1 MLRFHIAIS
10 LDGFV
15 AGPNQSEDNP
25 LGVGGMALHEW
36 VIDLAAW
43 RTEHGLDGGEVNES
57 TPVIEEV
64 QSNVGAVIMGRN
76 MFGPVRGPWAES
88 PPWRGWWDDDPP
100 FHTPVF
106 VLTHHPRPPE
116 EMEGG
121 TTFVFV
127 TEGIGSALEQARRA
141 AGDRDVQISG
151 GANVIRQYLAAGLVD
166 EFELHVVPILLA
178 DGERLFDGI
187 GPLRLERV
195 RMIDAPGVTHMKFR
209 VAR

>member
-15 AGPNQSEDNP
+15 AGPNQSEENP
-25 LGVGGMALHEW
+25 IGVGGMALHEW
-36 VIDLAAW
+36 VFDLAAW

-57 TPVIEEV
+57 TPVVQEV

-76 MFGPVRGPWAES
+76 MFAPVRGPWSES
-88 PPWRGWWDDDPP
+88 PPWRGWWGDDPP
-100 FHTPVF
+100 FHAPVF

-116 EMEGG
+116 EMDGG

-127 TEGIGSALEQARRA
+127 TDGIGSALEQARRA

-151 GANVIRQYLAAGLVD
+151 GAGVIRQYLAAGLVD
-166 EFELHVVPILLA
+166 EFELHVVPILLG
-178 DGERLFDGI
+178 DGERLFDGL
-187 GPLRLERV
+187 GPVRLERMRV
-195 RMIDAPGVTHMKFR
+195 IDAPGVTHMKFR
-209 VAR
+209 VPR